1 MSAELLGSF
10 AKETLADEIRLLAF
24 DCTVELLLLEKSLK
38 EGRDRLYGLVI
49 KRFPPKTN
57 FSRLFLWYD
66 M

>member
-38 EGRDRLYGLVI
+38 EGHDRLYGLVI